1 MATYVEFVGSGAFTG
16 TNAGMIRDWANRDV
30 SVLSNSVVTKCF
42 DYAADKAYRTLRVPP
57 LEVTRT
63 YVVEGTQDELDAAGA
78 VGSPDVSPSAF
89 LGGGAVLSITVPLD
103 MIEVIF
109 VRNANVLNKNPGI
122 VYNEKVDNRTFN
134 DGFGQTKD
142 FFFYTRI
149 GNQLKLHG
157 NFKRLD
163 EIELHYYRRLPA
175 LDATY
180 SGTFNNWKSGLG
192 TLNMIEASTTT
203 YAVTVSG
210 GKYFINGSQNP
221 TLSFVRGNTYI
232 FDLSDSSLGSHPLR
246 FATAADASG
255 GSEYTTG
262 VTVTGTQG
270 TSGAKVTIIVAE
282 SAPSALYY
290 YCTNHAGM
298 GNSISVSAAVG
309 VATTY
314 SAAVDKTESSFDS
327 RLAENASYWVGE
339 EASHWLRDENERIV
353 LFGALLEVFI
363 YLNDNEEI
371 LKYQQLFDKELEELN
386 KEETNRK
393 SRGGNSTISF
403 TGNNLI

>member
-1 MATYVEFVGSGAFTG
+1 
-16 TNAGMIRDWANRDV
+16 
-30 SVLSNSVVTKCF
+30 
-42 DYAADKAYRTLRVPP
+42 
-57 LEVTRT
+57 
-63 YVVEGTQDELDAAGA
+63 VVEGTQDELDAAGA
-78 VGSPDVSPSAF
+78 AGSPDVSPSAF

-180 SGTFNNWKSGLG
+180 SGTFNNWKSALG
-192 TLNMIEASTTT
+192 TIDI
-203 YAVTVSG
+203 G
-210 GKYFINGSQNP
+210 
-221 TLSFVRGNTYI
+221 
-232 FDLSDSSLGSHPLR
+232 
-246 FATAADASG
+246 
-255 GSEYTTG
+255 
-262 VTVTGTQG
+262 
-270 TSGAKVTIIVAE
+270 
-282 SAPSALYY
+282 
-290 YCTNHAGM
+290 
-298 GNSISVSAAVG
+298 G

-314 SAAVDKTESSFDS
+314 SAAVDKTEASFNS
-327 RLAENASYWVGE
+327 RLAEDASYWVGE

>member
-1 MATYVEFVGSGAFTG
+1 MATYVEFVGSGDFTG

-78 VGSPDVSPSAF
+78 AGSPDVSPSAF

-180 SGTFNNWKSGLG
+180 SGTFNNWKSALG
-192 TLNMIEASTTT
+192 TIDI
-203 YAVTVSG
+203 G
-210 GKYFINGSQNP
+210 
-221 TLSFVRGNTYI
+221 
-232 FDLSDSSLGSHPLR
+232 
-246 FATAADASG
+246 
-255 GSEYTTG
+255 
-262 VTVTGTQG
+262 
-270 TSGAKVTIIVAE
+270 
-282 SAPSALYY
+282 
-290 YCTNHAGM
+290 
-298 GNSISVSAAVG
+298 G

-314 SAAVDKTESSFDS
+314 SAAVDKTEASFNS
-327 RLAENASYWVGE
+327 RLAEDASYWVGE